1 MPNDNLE
8 VAMKDD
14 WRGPSCFYHIKT
26 HENDFVLSFI
36 IGYWELESDDAF
48 NDIPF

>member
-1 MPNDNLE
+1 MPNDNLG
-8 VAMKDD
+8 VAIKDD
-14 WRGPSCFYHIKT
+14 WRGPNCFCQIKT

-36 IGYWELESDDAF
+36 IGYWELESNDAF